1 MRVPDWLARRAD
13 DHGDRPAL
21 LCGEIRWTFRELDAR
36 AGAVAARLADLGVQP
51 GERVALL
58 LRNGPA
64 FVALAHGIS
73 RRGAVLVPLN
83 VRLTALELAWQ
94 VAESE
99 ARLLVA
105 DEENASAARDLDV
118 RRASASELCGN
129 DTPPAISHD
138 LRIDLE
144 AAHSILYTSGTTGR
158 PRGVILTYAN
168 HWWSAIGSALNLGAD
183 SDDRWLAVLPL
194 FHVGGLSILLR
205 SVIYGNPVVLQSSF
219 DPAAANRAIDEERIT
234 IVSLVSEMLQRM
246 LEERD
251 GRPYPS
257 HLRCVLVGGGP
268 APPKLLE
275 ACARQA
281 VPVAPTYGLTEA
293 ASQVATLSP
302 AEAVRKPGSAGKA
315 LLPTELRIRRRGG
328 TAPPGEPG
336 EILVRG
342 PTVAAEYTDGP
353 VTTTD
358 EGGASWLHTG
368 DIGYLDDEG
377 YLYVLDRRDD
387 LLISGGENVYPA
399 EVEAAL
405 LAHESVEDVGV
416 VGVPDPRWGQVPLAV
431 VKLRDGAATAESE
444 LIAHCAGLLARYKV
458 PTHVLFAETLPR
470 TAGGKLRRDVI
481 RAQAQARI
489 EASPEV

>member
-1 MRVPDWLARRAD
+1 M
-13 DHGDRPAL
+13 
-21 LCGEIRWTFRELDAR
+21 
-36 AGAVAARLADLGVQP
+36 
-51 GERVALL
+51 
-58 LRNGPA
+58 
-64 FVALAHGIS
+64 
-73 RRGAVLVPLN
+73 
-83 VRLTALELAWQ
+83 
-94 VAESE
+94 
-99 ARLLVA
+99 
-105 DEENASAARDLDV
+105 
-118 RRASASELCGN
+118 
-129 DTPPAISHD
+129 
-138 LRIDLE
+138 
-144 AAHSILYTSGTTGR
+144 
-158 PRGVILTYAN
+158 
-168 HWWSAIGSALNLGAD
+168 
-183 SDDRWLAVLPL
+183 
-194 FHVGGLSILLR
+194 
-205 SVIYGNPVVLQSSF
+205 
-219 DPAAANRAIDEERIT
+219 
-234 IVSLVSEMLQRM
+234 
-246 LEERD
+246 
-251 GRPYPS
+251 
-257 HLRCVLVGGGP
+257 
-268 APPKLLE
+268 
-275 ACARQA
+275 
-281 VPVAPTYGLTEA
+281 
-293 ASQVATLSP
+293 
-302 AEAVRKPGSAGKA
+302 
-315 LLPTELRIRRRGG
+315 
-328 TAPPGEPG
+328 
-336 EILVRG
+336 RG